1 MSTFFLNV
9 KHDFN
14 LGIYH
19 QKYHNKKHE
28 KSQNNK
34 KIYQEDSRTRES
46 IDH

>member
-9 KHDFN
+9 KRDFN

-28 KSQNNK
+28 KA
-34 KIYQEDSRTRES
+34 
-46 IDH
+46 